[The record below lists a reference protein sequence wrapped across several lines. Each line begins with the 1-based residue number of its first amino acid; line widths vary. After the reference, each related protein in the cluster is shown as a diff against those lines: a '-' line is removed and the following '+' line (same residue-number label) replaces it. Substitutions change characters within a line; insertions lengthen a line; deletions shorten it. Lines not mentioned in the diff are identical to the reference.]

1 MQNLPAFA
9 VNHARK
15 EAFELGKYKPFLV
28 NHIKEGKSNEYLVE
42 HLGGIDDKA
51 LDYYVDFL
59 NRLRAFEPDGVVYDV
74 YSRIERDISHYVII
88 DSYYSLAGQIGKELG
103 ELDD

>member
-28 NHIKEGKSNEYLVE
+28 NHIKDGKSNEFLIE
-42 HLGGIDDKA
+42 HLGGIDDKVIG
-51 LDYYVDFL
+51 YYTDFL
-59 NRLRAFEPDGVVYDV
+59 DRLRAFEPEETVYHLGHFV
-74 YSRIERDISHYVII
+74 PNIAGYVIV

-103 ELDD
+103 EVDD